1 MRLGEALSLTWADVN
16 LARGALDVREGKTAA
31 ATRTIYLLPALRDE
45 LADFRARLEPQPHEL
60 VFGTTTGAKHGAT
73 NIRKRI
79 MAPAVEKAN
88 ERLAK
93 DELDP
98 LPTGLTPHS
107 LRRTFASV
115 LCATGRT
122 AAERVAQL
130 GHSTPAVT
138 LRFYAR
144 EMSRRDGEPERLKA
158 LVQGLDLVPTG
169 TEAAEAT
176 SNGLRTKSEKP
187 VESGV

>member
-1 MRLGEALSLTWADVN
+1 LRLGEALGLRWADVN
-16 LARGALDVREGKTAA
+16 LARGTLGVRDGKTSAA
-31 ATRTIYLLPALRDE
+31 RPTVYLMPALRDE
-45 LADFRARLEPQPHEL
+45 LADYRARLDPEPHEL
-60 VFGTTTGAKHGAT
+60 VFGTTTGAKQGAT

-79 MAPAVEKAN
+79 MAPAIEK
-88 ERLAK
+88 LMK

-98 LPTGLTPHS
+98 LPAGLTPQT

-115 LCATGRT
+115 LCATG
-122 AAERVAQL
+122 EPPQNVMSQL

-176 SNGLRTKSEKP
+176 SNGHKAEPAKP
-187 VESGV
+187 VNSGSQGA

>member
-1 MRLGEALSLTWADVN
+1 
-16 LARGALDVREGKTAA
+16 
-31 ATRTIYLLPALRDE
+31 
-45 LADFRARLEPQPHEL
+45 
-60 VFGTTTGAKHGAT
+60 
-73 NIRKRI
+73 

-88 ERLAK
+88 EQLAR

-115 LCATGRT
+115 LCAIG
-122 AAERVAQL
+122 EPPQNVMAQL

-144 EMSRRDGEPERLKA
+144 EMSRRDGEPERLEA

-176 SNGLRTKSEKP
+176 PNGLTAKSANP
-187 VESGV
+187 VESDVKGP